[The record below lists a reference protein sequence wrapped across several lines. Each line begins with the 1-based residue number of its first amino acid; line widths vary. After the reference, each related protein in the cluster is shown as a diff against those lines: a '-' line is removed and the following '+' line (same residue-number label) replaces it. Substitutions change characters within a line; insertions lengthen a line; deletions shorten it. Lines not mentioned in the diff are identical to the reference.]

1 MLVYNRVALLNNGG
15 RHRDVILC
23 SAWNI
28 VFDLPFA
35 KKAAAGRCGSLFA
48 AEKLGKFPV
57 NFFSDRRDTF
67 R

>member
-1 MLVYNRVALLNNGG
+1 MLVYNGVALLNNGG

-28 VFDLPFA
+28 VSDLPFA

-48 AEKLGKFPV
+48 AEK
-57 NFFSDRRDTF
+57 RRIF
-67 R
+67 WLFNYREIIFG